1 MFTLFIAFAVVTIAV
16 VAYQFSCFLEYQ
28 DNKEG
33 AATLSLS
40 PEICTEP

>member
-1 MFTLFIAFAVVTIAV
+1 MLTFVIAFAVVTIAV

-33 AATLSLS
+33 AATLSIS
-40 PEICTEP
+40 SEVCTEQ